1 MKKIELTQGK
11 FAIVDNEDFE
21 WLNQWKWHYNNSDGY
36 AYRTKVFRRIN
47 GKQPKEHISIHRL
60 INKTPKGM
68 ETDHINHNRLDNRKN
83 NLRTVNRV
91 QNCMNTSIR
100 KDNKSGFKGVSFSKD
115 RQKWMA
121 CIKFDNKVH
130 NLGRFITKEEAAL
143 AYNQMAKIVYSKFA
157 YLNQI

>member
-1 MKKIELTQGK
+1 MKFSFFIGFTSFWLIIFVKNSKFFHLMSLTFYHLFVNIIILQLAWKSRWVHSSKRVPFLYKFMKRIKLTQGK

-68 ETDHINHNRLDNRKN
+68 ETDHINHNRLDNR
-83 NLRTVNRV
+83 
-91 QNCMNTSIR
+91 
-100 KDNKSGFKGVSFSKD
+100 
-115 RQKWMA
+115 
-121 CIKFDNKVH
+121 
-130 NLGRFITKEEAAL
+130 
-143 AYNQMAKIVYSKFA
+143 
-157 YLNQI
+157 